1 MIDQFIR
8 NFCLKGCKNIKKYR
22 IVLGFGCWALRLAQ
36 DKLLSW
42 TVGIGRWETSSIF
55 YLLHQSSI
63 SLRTLN
69 CQSPLIINQ

>member
-42 TVGIGRWETSSIF
+42 AVGIGRWALGVGNFFNLLSPSSIF
-55 YLLHQSSI
+55 YLPQNS
-63 SLRTLN
+63 
-69 CQSPLIINQ
+69 